1 MAKWPYED
9 KMNRMMGALGSAVGL
24 FIAISAELALA
35 QVDEAVSD
43 LTAQEM
49 TWPAGAAAM
58 AGMLPPAEILTEVRQ
73 EGFYPVGRPVQRGRV
88 YVLFA
93 IDQDDMDVRLT
104 VDGAS
109 GQVLWVTA
117 AVARFGGPG
126 YYGRRSVWREH
137 PPMPPADIPAAGS
150 RNSFG
155 LAGTHHTSLK
165 RFPPLP
171 RTRPA
176 DLAEDSVLP
185 AQGSPPATPP
195 VTMVPVAPL
204 EP

>member
-49 TWPAGAAAM
+49 TWPAVAPAT
-58 AGMLPPAEILTEVRQ
+58 AGILPPAEILTEVRQ

-109 GQVLWVTA
+109 GQVLWVTS

-126 YYGRRSVWREH
+126 DYGRRSVWRGH
-137 PPMPPADIPAAGS
+137 PPAPPADI
-150 RNSFG
+150 
-155 LAGTHHTSLK
+155 
-165 RFPPLP
+165 LP
-171 RTRPA
+171 RDRRTVSDWPEPTTRP
-176 DLAEDSVLP
+176 
-185 AQGSPPATPP
+185 
-195 VTMVPVAPL
+195 
-204 EP
+204 

>member
-1 MAKWPYED
+1 
-9 KMNRMMGALGSAVGL
+9 MNRMMGVLGSALGF
-24 FIAISAELALA
+24 FIAMSPELALA
-35 QVDEAVSD
+35 QVDGAESD

-49 TWPAGAAAM
+49 TWPAAAAAM
-58 AGMLPPAEILTEVRQ
+58 ARILPPAEILTEVRL

-104 VDGAS
+104 VDAAS
-109 GQVLWVTA
+109 GRVLWVTG
-117 AVARFGGPG
+117 AVVRFGGPG
-126 YYGRRSVWREH
+126 YYGHRSIWRER
-137 PPMPPADIPAAGS
+137 PPMPPAEIPAAGS
-150 RNSFG
+150 RNSSG
-155 LAGTHHTSLK
+155 LAGIRHTFLK

-176 DLAEDSVLP
+176 DFADAVARGTALP
-185 AQGSPPATPP
+185 VQGPSPAAPS

-204 EP
+204 E

>member
-1 MAKWPYED
+1 MAEWPQED

-24 FIAISAELALA
+24 FIAMSLEPALA
-35 QVDEAVSD
+35 QVDEAASD
-43 LTAQEM
+43 LTVQEM
-49 TWPAGAAAM
+49 TWPAIVPAT
-58 AGMLPPAEILTEVRQ
+58 AGILPPAEILTEVRQ

-109 GQVLWVTA
+109 GQVLWVTG
-117 AVARFGGPG
+117 AVARLGGPG
-126 YYGRRSVWREH
+126 HYGHRSVWREH
-137 PPMPPADIPAAGS
+137 PPVPPADIPAAGS

-155 LAGTHHTSLK
+155 PAGTHHTSLK

-176 DLAEDSVLP
+176 DLAGDVLP
-185 AQGSPPATPP
+185 AQGSSPAAPP

-204 EP
+204 E

>member
-1 MAKWPYED
+1 
-9 KMNRMMGALGSAVGL
+9 MMGALGSAVGL

-49 TWPAGAAAM
+49 TWPAVAPAT
-58 AGMLPPAEILTEVRQ
+58 AGILPPAEILTEVRQ
-73 EGFYPVGRPVQRGRV
+73 EGFYPVGRPVRRGRV

-109 GQVLWVTA
+109 GQVLWVTG

-126 YYGRRSVWREH
+126 YYGHRSVWREH
-137 PPMPPADIPAAGS
+137 PPVPPADIPTAGS
-150 RNSFG
+150 RSSFG
-155 LAGTHHTSLK
+155 SAGTHHTSLK

-176 DLAEDSVLP
+176 DLAGDSVLP
-185 AQGSPPATPP
+185 ARGSSPAAPP

-204 EP
+204 E